1 MLRSPN
7 GGQFYRELQVASS
20 LIGVGFVA
28 HVKQRL
34 DAAAPGK
41 ERDLGKEALASSPME
56 PG

>member
-20 LIGVGFVA
+20 LIRVGFVA

-41 ERDLGKEALASSPME
+41 ERDLGKEALASSHME